1 MLSKRIVDRIRLFFI
16 LKGKNSGGF
25 MVKKLL
31 CILCLVICSIMF
43 VGCSGKSGGSSSR
56 SVDPPPVVSNAA
68 SESIDIDMYVDGT
81 YSMAGYVNFPHST
94 LYSDGIKN
102 IERTITSGWKKE
114 NIQYIKFGDGNEKLS
129 RSQFLESNHPSFY
142 QELDTSLQNVISD
155 MDPNK
160 MNIVITDLFQTN
172 QDIDSLVMELKKQ
185 SFSDAGKALALIG
198 IKSQFNGKIYDIG
211 KNRLS
216 VDYKTT
222 EDTATYRPFYIMVM
236 GKEND
241 VRLLVDGFKK
251 NFGNDDL
258 CKVAMF
264 SRNFGTD
271 VRLIAGKSI
280 SNSKNKDGEKIANMA
295 KMSTMLGSNSDVL
308 QYRLKLDEKLSGF
321 NCRLEAHDVLCQVP
335 EKFTNFSVNVEKWE
349 QKKADKQNADFIDKV
364 TGNTKTAVGQPAF
377 TQVKIDDLVAISGGE
392 IEQDG
397 TTVSNDLR
405 FVFDSKAI
413 KRKEGKYRACVALR
427 PSKEDYIVSNNVFDE
442 WNVKDEAV
450 LSADALSFVGS
461 KTLNISSFVQ
471 VISALN
477 YEMNEPG
484 FYNIYVYFEAIK

>member
-1 MLSKRIVDRIRLFFI
+1 
-16 LKGKNSGGF
+16 
-25 MVKKLL
+25 
-31 CILCLVICSIMF
+31 
-43 VGCSGKSGGSSSR
+43 
-56 SVDPPPVVSNAA
+56 
-68 SESIDIDMYVDGT
+68 
-81 YSMAGYVNFPHST
+81 
-94 LYSDGIKN
+94 
-102 IERTITSGWKKE
+102 
-114 NIQYIKFGDGNEKLS
+114 
-129 RSQFLESNHPSFY
+129 
-142 QELDTSLQNVISD
+142 
-155 MDPNK
+155 
-160 MNIVITDLFQTN
+160 
-172 QDIDSLVMELKKQ
+172 
-185 SFSDAGKALALIG
+185 
-198 IKSQFNGKIYDIG
+198 
-211 KNRLS
+211 
-216 VDYKTT
+216 
-222 EDTATYRPFYIMVM
+222 MVM